1 MRTYVRADK
10 VAAVSATT
18 SDEPRHGRDDEYWR
32 SLLSGEDKSLDTVS
46 RLFRSIPSAPRCKL
60 CMAPFAGPVAPLFR
74 LAGFRRWSLNQQ
86 ICRFCVTDLDK
97 HKGGAEIPVSLLFA
111 DVRGSTTLA
120 ETMTPS
126 AFTAALDR
134 FFALVFKAVDHE
146 SGVIDHIVGDGVMAM
161 WIPGFVGLSHPQR
174 AVAAGRNLARSL
186 RDAPDLGDAFPAGVG
201 VHTGIA
207 YVGVVGEKGSHDFTV
222 LGDAPN
228 TAARLGSA
236 ATGGELALS
245 DDIVSAAQVDS
256 AGLERRLLDLKGKSE
271 KFPAWIETFAT
282 RP

>member
-1 MRTYVRADK
+1 MS
-10 VAAVSATT
+10 AAT
-18 SDEPRHGRDDEYWR
+18 SGDARHGHDDEYWR
-32 SLLSGEDKSLDTVS
+32 GLLSGEDKSLGRIN

-74 LAGFRRWSLNQQ
+74 LVGFRRWALNQQ
-86 ICRFCVTDLDK
+86 LCRFCVTDLDK

-120 ETMTPS
+120 ETMSPS
-126 AFTAALDR
+126 AFTTALDK
-134 FFALVFKAVDHE
+134 FFALVFDAVDNE

-161 WIPGFVGLSHPQR
+161 WIPGFVGQSHPER
-174 AVAAGRNLARSL
+174 AVAAGRNLARNL

-201 VHTGIA
+201 VHTGVA
-207 YVGVVGEKGSHDFTV
+207 YVGVVGAKGSHDFTV

-236 ATGGELALS
+236 ASGSELALS
-245 DDIVSAAQVDS
+245 DDIVAAAGVDS

-271 KFPAWIETFAT
+271 KFPAWIETFGT
-282 RP
+282 SP